1 LSEDV
6 AVAKGYPT
14 TQEKS
19 EVVGGTKLT
28 ILTKKKQYQ
37 VGEEV
42 RVIHVLEV
50 VEPGHEV
57 FITGP
62 IYGEYVDDSPVTPE
76 LPLWQIITDWCWRA
90 RMLIITTTLPPT
102 DSLSQAV
109 TVSTGRWVSCFP
121 IPSNWKS

>member
-1 LSEDV
+1 MSEDV

-19 EVVGGTKLT
+19 EVVGETKLT

-50 VEPGHEV
+50 VKPGHKV

-62 IYGEYVDDSPVTPE
+62 KPIARSLRNFPSGRLLRICAGEPE
-76 LPLWQIITDWCWRA
+76 C
-90 RMLIITTTLPPT
+90 
-102 DSLSQAV
+102 
-109 TVSTGRWVSCFP
+109 
-121 IPSNWKS
+121 